1 MARGAELAELT
12 APRREVMPVA
22 PPEGPA
28 EVWAMEGGAWRR
40 VAGPLDP
47 SDAAGELRRWPHVP
61 ACTVRGGT
69 PCQVNGHVTGARL
82 AALRPALAEARG
94 AALGADPEVAPA
106 QGAVASAWQ
115 ADRPR
120 CSEPGCRWFAT
131 STGRCPS
138 HERVHRRRLAAGA
151 PSNDAAPPARRPGLA
166 ELRVEDPP
174 EEPAPGACPE
184 CLLAGGHKLQCARG
198 GGRGP
203 ALAAEKTG
211 GAVVVT
217 GPLATAAPT
226 SATADEGTMKA
237 KTKRKAAPVE
247 GEGATTEA
255 PAMCEARGCDAEV
268 GKVRSDTNPALE
280 GFCPAHRQTARERA
294 NHWGLSAEGAA
305 QTLRDGVTERP
316 ADADAGAPARRKKA
330 RKPARRAA
338 AAKRAPEADA
348 PADVGA
354 GLALVRRM
362 AAVLERLGG
371 VEGAEA
377 LADELDRMGGGR

>member
-1 MARGAELAELT
+1 MGRGASDLAELT

-47 SDAAGELRRWPHVP
+47 SDAAGALRRWPHVP
-61 ACTVRGGT
+61 ACTVRGGA

-94 AALGADPEVAPA
+94 AALAADPEVAPA

-115 ADRPR
+115 
-120 CSEPGCRWFAT
+120 G
-131 STGRCPS
+131 
-138 HERVHRRRLAAGA
+138 
-151 PSNDAAPPARRPGLA
+151 PGLA

-226 SATADEGTMKA
+226 SATADEGTMAKA
-237 KTKRKAAPVE
+237 KTKRKAAPAE

-255 PAMCEARGCDAEV
+255 PAACEARGCGAQV
-268 GKVRSDTNPALE
+268 GKVRSDTNPAFAGL
-280 GFCPAHRQTARERA
+280 CPAHRQTARERA
-294 NHWGLSAEGAA
+294 NHWGLSAEKAA

-316 ADADAGAPARRKKA
+316 AADADAEPPARRKKA
-330 RKPARRAA
+330 RKPARRRA
-338 AAKRAPEADA
+338 AAKRAPDADA

-371 VEGAEA
+371 VDAAEA

>member
-82 AALRPALAEARG
+82 AALRPALAEARE
-94 AALGADPEVAPA
+94 AA
-106 QGAVASAWQ
+106 
-115 ADRPR
+115 
-120 CSEPGCRWFAT
+120 
-131 STGRCPS
+131 
-138 HERVHRRRLAAGA
+138 
-151 PSNDAAPPARRPGLA
+151 
-166 ELRVEDPP
+166 
-174 EEPAPGACPE
+174 
-184 CLLAGGHKLQCARG
+184 LAGGHKLQCARGGG

-226 SATADEGTMKA
+226 SATADDDEGTMKAKA
-237 KTKRKAAPVE
+237 KTKRKAAPAE

-255 PAMCEARGCDAEV
+255 PAACEARGCGAQV
-268 GKVRSDTNPALE
+268 GKVRSDTNPAFAGL
-280 GFCPAHRQTARERA
+280 CPAHRQMARERA
-294 NHWGLSAEGAA
+294 NHWGLSAEEAA

-316 ADADAGAPARRKKA
+316 AAAGAEPPARRKKA